1 MKIFIINGPNIN
13 LLGSREVDIY
23 GIQSYREL
31 CRLVK
36 AEGKRLKIKIKM
48 FQSNAEGDI
57 IDLIHRAHHRKVDG
71 LIINPGAYTHYSY
84 AIYDALMAVRF
95 PIVEVH
101 LSDTNV
107 REDFR
112 KISVTAPACQKVFMG
127 QGFFSFLEAIQYL
140 VGEIQCMKK

>member
-1 MKIFIINGPNIN
+1 MKIVIINGPNIN
-13 LLGSREVDIY
+13 LLGSREPDIY
-23 GIQSYREL
+23 GIQSYHEL

-48 FQSNAEGDI
+48 FQSNAEGNI
-57 IDLIHRAHHRKVDG
+57 IDLIQRAHHRKVNG

-84 AIYDALMAVRF
+84 AIYDALMAVAF

-101 LSDTNV
+101 LSDITM

-112 KISVTAPACQKVFMG
+112 KKSVTAPACRKVFMG
-127 QGFFSFLEAIQYL
+127 QGFFSYLEAIQYL